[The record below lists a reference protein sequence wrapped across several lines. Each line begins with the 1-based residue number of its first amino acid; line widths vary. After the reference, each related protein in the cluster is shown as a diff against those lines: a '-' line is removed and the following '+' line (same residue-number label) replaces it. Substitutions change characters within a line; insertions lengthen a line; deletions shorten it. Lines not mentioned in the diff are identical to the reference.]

1 MRDSLFDAVKSA
13 TLPRLDAVLSDLLPG
28 GKVRGNEYVCANVRG
43 GTGESCKTNL
53 STGVGK
59 DFATGEKWGDPIA
72 LVTLIRGF

>member
-1 MRDSLFDAVKSA
+1 MRDSLFDAVKTA
-13 TLPRLDAVLSDLLPG
+13 ILPRLEAVLSDLLPG
-28 GKVRGNEYVCANVRG
+28 GRVRGNEYVCASVSG

-53 STGVGK
+53 STGVGQ